1 MTKLVPTLTEVG
13 VRMLPAPAE
22 PRWPLAPPSMQ
33 IDEYYEYYEEGDGD
47 E

>member
-1 MTKLVPTLTEVG
+1 MSRLVLTLTEVG
-13 VRMLPAPAE
+13 VRMLRAPAE

-33 IDEYYEYYEEGDGD
+33 IDEYYEEGDGD